1 MNVSFTKTFQ
11 DYEASEQNY
20 QAASL
25 WCHAHNYTPTVRFVA
40 HTGACTVTLEGE
52 DALRAIEQDTKA
64 KAIVTEA
71 A

>member
-1 MNVSFTKTFQ
+1 MTTRSFTKTFP
-11 DYEASEQNY
+11 DYE
-20 QAASL
+20 AASL